1 MRVRDE
7 MKMTIAAYKTLY
19 ESSVTFGMRK
29 MIQAEQGVPELET
42 KKGELEKKKRQLD
55 ELVHSHQ
62 KLLNSSLWLVFC
74 LLLGK

>member
-29 MIQAEQGVPELET
+29 MIQAEQGIPELET
-42 KKGELEKKKRQLD
+42 KKTELEKKKRTLD
-55 ELVHSHQ
+55 ELV
-62 KLLNSSLWLVFC
+62 KTNEKTL
-74 LLLGK
+74 